1 MNKLKGFLA
10 LIVMLIIGSISASA
24 VELDKYSVPDF
35 SIMIGSKLYTL
46 DYANDQ
52 NKEAE
57 ITKAITEN
65 VGDIYIKTAG
75 SEWTNNSS
83 GKVVEVSIIN
93 KLEVK
98 TFNGVEVETKP
109 SEEGTQGNITFKAV
123 DVDTNLQ
130 LMDSVSR
137 KGKVGS
143 DCVGYISVIEGYDFV
158 STDTT
163 FTGKFTNLDQ
173 TVMLKYKKK
182 TIVVNNPPS
191 VKITGLTSGLSF
203 EHGDRRYILV
213 EAVDEDKAT
222 TNVRV
227 SLDGVEVGNSSTQ
240 CYVFLNTETLGGHM
254 VRINCSDKEGLA
266 GVQQSL
272 TYVVR

>member
-1 MNKLKGFLA
+1 MNKLKGILV
-10 LIVMLIIGSISASA
+10 LILMFVMLSISASA

-35 SIMIGSKLYTL
+35 SIMIGNKLYTL

-52 NKEAE
+52 KKEVE
-57 ITKAITEN
+57 ITKAVTEN
-65 VGDIYIKTAG
+65 AGDIYIKTTG
-75 SEWTNNSS
+75 SEWLNNSS
-83 GKVVEVSIIN
+83 GKVVEVSMIN

-98 TFNGVEVETKP
+98 TFNGVDVETQP
-109 SEEGTQGNITFKAV
+109 SQSTEGNIIFKAV
-123 DVDTNLQ
+123 DVDTGLQ

-143 DCVGYISVIEGYDFV
+143 ECVGYISVIEGYDFV
-158 STDTT
+158 LADTT
-163 FTGKFTNLDQ
+163 FNGKFTSLDQ
-173 TVMLKYKKK
+173 TVMLRYKKK

-191 VKITGLTSGLSF
+191 VKITGLISGLTF
-203 EHGDRRYILV
+203 KQGDRIYVLI

-227 SLDGVEVGNSSTQ
+227 SLDGVEVGNSSIQ
-240 CYVFLNTETLGGHM
+240 CYILLNTETLGGHM

>member
-1 MNKLKGFLA
+1 MNKLKGFLV
-10 LIVMLIIGSISASA
+10 LMLMIAMSSISASA

-35 SIMIGSKLYTL
+35 SIMIGTKLYTL

-52 NKEAE
+52 KKEVE

-65 VGDIYIKTAG
+65 LGDIYIKTTG

-98 TFNGVEVETKP
+98 TFNGVEVETQP
-109 SEEGTQGNITFKAV
+109 SQEGTQGNIIFKAV
-123 DVDTNLQ
+123 DVDTDVQ
-130 LMDSVSR
+130 LMDPVSR

-143 DCVGYISVIEGYDFV
+143 ECVGYISVIEGYDFV
-158 STDTT
+158 LADTT
-163 FTGKFTNLDQ
+163 FTGKFTSLDQ
-173 TVMLKYKKK
+173 TVMLRYKKK

-191 VKITGLTSGLSF
+191 VKVTGLTSGLTF
-203 EHGDRRYILV
+203 KQGDRIYVLV
-213 EAVDEDKAT
+213 EAVDEDKTT

-227 SLDGVEVGNSSTQ
+227 SLDGVEVGNSSIQ
-240 CYVFLNTETLGGHM
+240 CYIVLNTETLGGHM

>member
-10 LIVMLIIGSISASA
+10 LILMLTMGSISGGA

-35 SIMIGSKLYTL
+35 SIMIGTKLYTL

-52 NKEAE
+52 KKEME

-65 VGDIYIKTAG
+65 VGDIYIKTTG

-98 TFNGVEVETKP
+98 TFNGVDVVAP
-109 SEEGTQGNITFKAV
+109 PTQGTEGSIVFKAV
-123 DVDTNLQ
+123 DVDTDLQ

-143 DCVGYISVIEGYDFV
+143 ECVGYISVIEGYDFV
-158 STDTT
+158 LADTT

-173 TVMLKYKKK
+173 IVTLKYRKKK
-182 TIVVNNPPS
+182 IVVNNPPS
-191 VKITGLTSGLSF
+191 TKITGLTAGLTF
-203 EHGDRRYILV
+203 KQGERIYMLV
-213 EAVDEDKAT
+213 EAVDEDKET

-227 SLDGVEVGNSSTQ
+227 DVDGSQVGNSDAR
-240 CYVFLNTETLGGHM
+240 CYVLLNTETLGGHI
-254 VRINCSDKEGLA
+254 VRINSRDKQGVEGE
-266 GVQQSL
+266 QQTL
-272 TYVVR
+272 TYLVR